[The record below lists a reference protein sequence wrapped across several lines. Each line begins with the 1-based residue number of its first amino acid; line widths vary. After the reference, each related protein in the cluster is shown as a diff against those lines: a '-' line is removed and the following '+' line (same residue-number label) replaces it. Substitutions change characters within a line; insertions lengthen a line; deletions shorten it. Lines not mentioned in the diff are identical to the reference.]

1 MDYKID
7 FLSWVDR
14 EYVQPHH
21 LPLARSTWRCPWRWA
36 EHMGMPCSYNIDLEG
51 RFAVQAYVRRR
62 VTEGTMLISLEL
74 MRDFKASVDETI
86 RQHAAEHRRDN
97 FDTSDEAISIDS
109 DDGTGIGV
117 QALSRENLAPTANC
131 PTCGCSNPRGHN
143 IHGRR
148 TRTS

>member
-1 MDYKID
+1 
-7 FLSWVDR
+7 
-14 EYVQPHH
+14 
-21 LPLARSTWRCPWRWA
+21 
-36 EHMGMPCSYNIDLEG
+36 MGVPCSYNIDLEG

-117 QALSRENLAPTANC
+117 QVSKRAAKVTFGSIEIRKALSRENLATTASTVNDRPLAHSC